1 MSSNKRSR
9 PSQRGVDSA
18 QKVLA
23 VIPARGGSRGIPRK
37 NLKPLGG
44 DPLIVHTIQ
53 HAQAATSID
62 RVVVSTDDDEIE
74 SVARAYGATVV
85 RRPDELSGDTASSE
99 SALLHALD
107 RLRDEESYEPELVVF
122 LQATSPIRRP
132 GDVDGAVEE
141 LRRTGADSLFSAC
154 HVHGFVWRREGDSLH
169 SFSYDYQRRLRRQ
182 DSPEDLVE
190 NGSIYV
196 FKPWVLRNTGNRLGG
211 RIAVYLMDPLESF
224 QIDEPDDLELAER
237 VLAIRQPAGPA
248 PEWGRVALLVLDFD
262 GVLTDNGVQVGESG
276 TEAVRCDRRDGWG
289 IARLQE
295 AGVPVVVI
303 STERNTVVEARCR
316 KLNVECFSNC
326 CDKLAVLR
334 EVAERRGLQAEQI
347 AYVGNDE
354 NDVACLKWVGLP
366 IAVGDAGAGAR
377 RAARFFTR
385 KSGGHGAVR
394 EICDLILSQRRTGQP

>member
-1 MSSNKRSR
+1 ME
-9 PSQRGVDSA
+9 SA

-37 NLKPLGG
+37 NLRTLGG
-44 DPLIVHTIQ
+44 KPLIVHTIQ

-62 RVVVSTDDDEIE
+62 RVVVSTDDDEIG

-85 RRPDELSGDTASSE
+85 PRPEELSGDTASSE
-99 SALLHALD
+99 SALLHVLD

-122 LQATSPIRRP
+122 LQATSPIRRT
-132 GDVDGAVEE
+132 GEVDGAVEE

-154 HVHGFVWRREGDSLH
+154 RVQGFVWRREGDSLR
-169 SFSYDYQRRLRRQ
+169 SLSYDYQRRPRRQ

-211 RIAVYLMDPLESF
+211 RIASYLMDPLESF
-224 QIDEPDDLELAER
+224 QIDEPEDLDLAEQ
-237 VLAIRQPAGPA
+237 VLAIRRPASPA
-248 PEWGRVALLVLDFD
+248 PEWGRVALLALDFD
-262 GVLTDNGVQVGESG
+262 GVLTDNGVQVAEGG

-295 AGVPVVVI
+295 AGVAVVVI
-303 STERNTVVEARCR
+303 STERNAVVEARCR
-316 KLNVECFSNC
+316 KLKIECFSNC
-326 CDKLAVLR
+326 GDKLAVLR
-334 EVAERRGLQAEQI
+334 EFAKRRGLQPEQI

-354 NDVACLKWVGLP
+354 NDVACLEWVGLP
-366 IAVGDAGAGAR
+366 IAVGDADVGAQ
-377 RAARFFTR
+377 RAARFLTR
-385 KSGGHGAVR
+385 RPGGHGAVR
-394 EICDLILSQRRTGQP
+394 EICDLILSQRRTGEP